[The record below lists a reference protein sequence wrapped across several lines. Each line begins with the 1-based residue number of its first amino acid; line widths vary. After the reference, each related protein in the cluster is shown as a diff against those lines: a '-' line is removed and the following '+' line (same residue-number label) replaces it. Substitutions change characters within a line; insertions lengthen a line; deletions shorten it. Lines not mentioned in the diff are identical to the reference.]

1 MGAKTRA
8 KSAAKLDL
16 HKLHRAEYA
25 PAREPII
32 LHVRDGHY
40 LAIEGRGEPGGRDFQ
55 DKLGALYGMAFTIKM
70 TRKRAGLGDYVVA
83 GLEGQYWPDPGVSPL
98 ETMNW
103 RLMIRTPEAVTDED
117 LGAARS
123 ALEHKG
129 RGAWVD
135 HVALVSMAEGPCVQ
149 MLHIGPY
156 DKEPET
162 IGRMEEYAQQQGF
175 EVHGRHH
182 EIYLSDPRRVP
193 PERLRTILRLPVRR
207 GPLNG

>member
-1 MGAKTRA
+1 MGAKTRT

-16 HKLHRAEYA
+16 HKLHREEYA

-98 ETMNW
+98 EGPLETMNW
-103 RLMIRTPEAVTDED
+103 RLMIRTPEALKGCPNESSPP
-117 LGAARS
+117 LGLTGHLPPSAGPPDRRKSTPSPVLQSPRS
-123 ALEHKG
+123 
-129 RGAWVD
+129 
-135 HVALVSMAEGPCVQ
+135 S
-149 MLHIGPY
+149 
-156 DKEPET
+156 
-162 IGRMEEYAQQQGF
+162 
-175 EVHGRHH
+175 
-182 EIYLSDPRRVP
+182 
-193 PERLRTILRLPVRR
+193 
-207 GPLNG
+207 